1 MDNQTKIL
9 NTAIELFADYGYD
22 AVGVKQLANSAG
34 VSKPTLYHYFG
45 SKRGLLDEVLKD
57 NFNKL
62 NQTIQQAAEY
72 NGDLPLTIN
81 KVITTYFDFAKNNNQ
96 FYRMQLTI
104 TFAPPESD
112 FAKAVDQFIKEQYQ
126 IMEQL
131 FIQAAKDHGN
141 MKGRHEEYAASLLG
155 MINTY
160 ISLTLKRNK
169 VLDDELIYKI
179 AHQFMHGIYS

>member
-81 KVITTYFDFAKNNNQ
+81 K
-96 FYRMQLTI
+96 
-104 TFAPPESD
+104 
-112 FAKAVDQFIKEQYQ
+112 
-126 IMEQL
+126 
-131 FIQAAKDHGN
+131 
-141 MKGRHEEYAASLLG
+141 
-155 MINTY
+155 
-160 ISLTLKRNK
+160 
-169 VLDDELIYKI
+169 
-179 AHQFMHGIYS
+179 